1 MYIYIYIHIHIY
13 IYIHIYINIYV
24 CIYIYIFYIYI
35 KCTYAYIYTYTY
47 TYTCTYTIFAID
59 SNARSTSW
67 HDMLTKKRGKTL
79 EEFLLSRQLHIANEE
94 SCCTTFRTCRGA
106 SNIDL
111 TIINNQAIDFISDWA
126 VHDQES
132 CSDHNIIKYGFGNEN
147 VTFRLTGINMVGV
160 RYRVTQRDIA
170 KFQGNFIPIIEQL
183 LSGTN
188 KAVGGVE
195 KLDESLCQR
204 VATAPNMDEIIE
216 ELHEVLDSACRS
228 SFRLTR
234 LTRTTKKVV
243 PCKSVPWWT
252 QRQSRGKT

>member
-1 MYIYIYIHIHIY
+1 MHI
-13 IYIHIYINIYV
+13 
-24 CIYIYIFYIYI
+24 CI
-35 KCTYAYIYTYTY
+35 YIYTYTY